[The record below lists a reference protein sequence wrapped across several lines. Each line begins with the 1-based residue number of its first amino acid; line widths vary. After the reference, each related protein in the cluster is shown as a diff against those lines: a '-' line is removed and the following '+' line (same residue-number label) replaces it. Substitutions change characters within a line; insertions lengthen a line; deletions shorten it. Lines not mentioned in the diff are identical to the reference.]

1 MLEPGG
7 GRVAWRPVLT
17 RLDLRGVT
25 GDLRDLLPG
34 PEAGGHAPVAAVDE
48 IIAGVRTGG
57 DAAVRAFTER
67 FDGVVVDEVRVPAER
82 VEAARDAVA
91 PELRRALEVA
101 AENVEA
107 FHRHQ
112 LAETA
117 HPARYERSGVTVRTE
132 YRAVERAACYVPGGR
147 AVYPST
153 VLHTAIPAR
162 VAGVDQ
168 VVLCVPPGPDGEVPE
183 VTLAAAAVAGVDEVY
198 RMGGAQAIAAVAY
211 GTEQVRP
218 VDVIVGPGNIYVAL
232 AKRAVADVVGVPTAF
247 AGPSE
252 VVVVADASAPV
263 DLAAVDLLVQAE
275 HGPLGLAWLI
285 TWDAGVADA
294 VCDEVARQ
302 VAVAPRRAEIE
313 ATLASSG
320 YVVVCDGPEQAM
332 AVSNV
337 VAPEH
342 LQLCTADPDALV
354 PLVRHAGAVFT
365 GPSTPASLGDYLAGP
380 SHVLPTHRSARFGQA
395 LTVRDFLK
403 EIHVVHATEAAM
415 AGLAPELEVLAT
427 AEGLLAHASSATR
440 RRRDA

>member
-1 MLEPGG
+1 M
-7 GRVAWRPVLT
+7 VA
-17 RLDLRGVT
+17 
-25 GDLRDLLPG
+25 
-34 PEAGGHAPVAAVDE
+34 VAE
-48 IIAGVRTGG
+48 IL
-57 DAAVRAFTER
+57 AAVRARGDDAVRDYTER
-67 FDGVVVDEVRVPAER
+67 FDGVLVAEPRVPAAALDAALAAIDPALR
-82 VEAARDAVA
+82 EAF
-91 PELRRALEVA
+91 EVA
-101 AENVEA
+101 AANVEA

-117 HPARYERSGVTVRTE
+117 HPATYERDGVTVRT
-132 YRAVERAACYVPGGR
+132 RFRPVERAACYVPGGR

-162 VAGVDQ
+162 IAGVDQ
-168 VVLCVPPGPDGEVPE
+168 VVLCVPPDETGEVPQ

-198 RMGGAQAIAAVAY
+198 RMGGAQAIGAVAY
-211 GTEQVRP
+211 GTERIRP

-232 AKRAVADVVGVPTAF
+232 AKRAVAEVVGVPTAF

-263 DLAAVDLLVQAE
+263 ELVAVDLLVQAE

-285 TWDAGVADA
+285 TWDDAVADA
-294 VCDEVARQ
+294 VTAEVARQ
-302 VAVAPRRAEIE
+302 VAGAPRRAEIE

-320 YVVVCDGPEQAM
+320 YAVVCESPEQAM
-332 AVSNV
+332 AAANA

-342 LQLCTADPDALV
+342 LELITADPDALL

-365 GPSTPASLGDYLAGP
+365 GPATPASLGDYLAGP

-403 EIHVVHATEAAM
+403 EIHVVTATPAAM
-415 AGLAPELEVLAT
+415 ATLAPHLEVLAT
-427 AEGLLAHASSATR
+427 AEGLVAHADSATR
-440 RRRDA
+440 RRGRG